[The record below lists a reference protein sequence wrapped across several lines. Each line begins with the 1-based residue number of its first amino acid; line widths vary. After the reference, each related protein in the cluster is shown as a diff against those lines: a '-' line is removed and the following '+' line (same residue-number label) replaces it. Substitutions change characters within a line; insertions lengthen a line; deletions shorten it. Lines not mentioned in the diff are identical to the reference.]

1 MRDVYVGSLFAI
13 AVFLLSYRGHDRRDD
28 RAGNLACVFG
38 LGVALLPTAPAVQ
51 PTTLQRVLS
60 GCHFAFAAAFLGT
73 LAYFSLKL
81 FRKTGEDGARER
93 RKVYRDWVYTACGV
107 VMLVCMGLI
116 AVLSLIPGDVP
127 VKRLRPVF
135 WLESLAIVAFGV
147 SWLTKGQAILRDR
160 ES

>member
-1 MRDVYVGSLFAI
+1 
-13 AVFLLSYRGHDRRDD
+13 
-28 RAGNLACVFG
+28 
-38 LGVALLPTAPAVQ
+38 
-51 PTTLQRVLS
+51 
-60 GCHFAFAAAFLGT
+60 
-73 LAYFSLKL
+73 
-81 FRKTGEDGARER
+81 
-93 RKVYRDWVYTACGV
+93 
-107 VMLVCMGLI
+107 MLVCMGLI